1 MSLLERDKQAIWHP
15 FTQMKTSP
23 RHVPVIKGDGAVLT
37 DENGK
42 EYIDAVSSWWVNIH
56 GHSHPYIADKVHD
69 QFQQLEHV
77 IFAGFTH
84 EPAVRLGERLLS
96 HLPANQNKIFYSDNG
111 STATEVGVKMA
122 FQYWYNIGQ
131 QKTRIVAFKDAYHGD
146 TFGAMSVSGR
156 SPFNNPFAPF
166 LFDVE
171 YIDLPHH
178 GKEQQSIE
186 QFKELVKTEDVAAFI
201 FEPLVQGVGGMSM
214 YDREPLDELLSIC
227 QEHNVLAI
235 ADEVMTG
242 FYRTGEF
249 LATDHLR
256 TNPDMICLS
265 KGLTGGSLPMGITS
279 CTQEIY
285 EAFLSE
291 DKMKTFFHGHS
302 YTANPLACAAAN
314 ASLDLLEQESR
325 LNDIKRIVES
335 HRAFAKELDQEEQVS
350 NVRQWG
356 TILAFD
362 VKTGEGTTYFSN
374 LRDTIYEF
382 FMERGFLLRPLG
394 NTIYIMPPYC
404 ITDDQLQG
412 VYYVIRWFFT
422 WLREQSEDKK

>member
-1 MSLLERDKQAIWHP
+1 MSLLARDKQAIWHP

-23 RHVPVIKGDGAVLT
+23 QHVPVVKGDGAVLT